1 MFAYVVPLLIYWL
14 VLFVLCY
21 IVVEVGQ
28 DQLYDEVTPRV
39 GLKVA
44 LGTLLLAMVLTWL
57 RPSLDRMLTS
67 DIAWTLL
74 LALAGF
80 GVFTLVFQFQP
91 QHAAWIGALTM
102 LLSSGLATLGVD
114 SLTKPRP
121 VVATARSAGQAKPI
135 RKSLSPAAPPKTATS
150 PVPKAL

>member
-44 LGTLLLAMVLTWL
+44 FGTLLLAMLLTWL

-67 DIAWTLL
+67 DIAWTVL

-102 LLSSGLATLGVD
+102 VLSSGLATLGVD

-121 VVATARSAGQAKPI
+121 VAAARPAEQAKPI
-135 RKSLSPAAPPKTATS
+135 RRSLSPAAPPKTAN
-150 PVPKAL
+150 PPAPKAS

>member
-44 LGTLLLAMVLTWL
+44 FGTLLLAMLLTWL
-57 RPSLDRMLTS
+57 RPSLDKMLTS
-67 DIAWTLL
+67 DIAWTVL

-102 LLSSGLATLGVD
+102 VLSSGLATLGVD

-121 VVATARSAGQAKPI
+121 VATSRPVEQAKPI
-135 RKSLSPAAPPKTATS
+135 RKSLSPLAPPKTGNPPT
-150 PVPKAL
+150 PKAP

>member
-21 IVVEVGQ
+21 IVVEVAQ
-28 DQLYDEVTPRV
+28 DQLYDEVTSRV

-44 LGTLLLAMVLTWL
+44 FGTLLLAMLLTWL

-67 DIAWTLL
+67 DIAWTVL

-80 GVFTLVFQFQP
+80 GVFTVILQFQP
-91 QHAAWIGALTM
+91 QHGAWIGALTIV
-102 LLSSGLATLGVD
+102 LSSGLATLGVD
-114 SLTKPRP
+114 SLTRPTPAASARP
-121 VVATARSAGQAKPI
+121 VEQAKPI
-135 RKSLSPAAPPKTATS
+135 RRSLSPTAPAKTANR
-150 PVPKAL
+150 PVP

>member
-14 VLFVLCY
+14 ILFVLCY

-44 LGTLLLAMVLTWL
+44 FGTLLLAMLLTWL
-57 RPSLDRMLTS
+57 RPSLDTMFTS
-67 DIAWTLL
+67 DIAWTVL
-74 LALAGF
+74 LAIAGF
-80 GVFTLVFQFQP
+80 GVFTLIFQFQP
-91 QHAAWIGALTM
+91 QHAAWIGALTVV
-102 LLSSGLATLGVD
+102 LCSGLATLGVD

-121 VVATARSAGQAKPI
+121 VAAARPVEQTKPI
-135 RKSLSPAAPPKTATS
+135 RRSLSPVAPPSKGS
-150 PVPKAL
+150 PPASKAL

>member
-14 VLFVLCY
+14 VVFVLCY

-44 LGTLLLAMVLTWL
+44 LGSLLLAMLLTWL

-67 DIAWTLL
+67 ELASTVL

-80 GVFTLVFQFQP
+80 GVFTVVFQFQP

-102 LLSSGLATLGVD
+102 LLSSGMATLGVD

-121 VVATARSAGQAKPI
+121 VVAAARPAEQAKPI
-135 RKSLSPAAPPKTATS
+135 RRSLSPAAPTKAANPPA
-150 PVPKAL
+150 PKAP

>member
-1 MFAYVVPLLIYWL
+1 MFAYVIPLSIYWL

-39 GLKVA
+39 GLKVT
-44 LGTLLLAMVLTWL
+44 LGTLLLAMLLTWL
-57 RPSLDRMLTS
+57 RPSLDTMLTS
-67 DIAWTLL
+67 DIAWTVL
-74 LALAGF
+74 LAMAGF

-102 LLSSGLATLGVD
+102 VLSSGLATLGVD
-114 SLTKPRP
+114 SLTSRRP
-121 VVATARSAGQAKPI
+121 VAAARPVEQAKPI
-135 RKSLSPAAPPKTATS
+135 RRSLSPTAPIKTAN
-150 PVPKAL
+150 PPAPKAP